1 MRVPKSKELADKLQS
16 ITSPGRKKKQ
26 EARADK
32 QAATQDWI
40 PRNKS
45 REEVATGFD

>member
-16 ITSPGRKKKQ
+16 ITSPGRKKNKKQ
-26 EARADK
+26 EPTNK
-32 QAATQDWI
+32 LQHKI
-40 PRNKS
+40 GLRNKS